1 VVRSAVASLLLLLP
15 ARTARQVP
23 TALTELSAKTARSVL
38 MERRAILDR
47 MERLVLQVVTVQTVE
62 SALLGQPGKMA

>member
-1 VVRSAVASLLLLLP
+1 MLLLLP
-15 ARTARQVP
+15 AKMEP
-23 TALTELSAKTARSVL
+23 LVL

-47 MERLVLQVVTVQTVE
+47 MERLVLQVVTVKTVE